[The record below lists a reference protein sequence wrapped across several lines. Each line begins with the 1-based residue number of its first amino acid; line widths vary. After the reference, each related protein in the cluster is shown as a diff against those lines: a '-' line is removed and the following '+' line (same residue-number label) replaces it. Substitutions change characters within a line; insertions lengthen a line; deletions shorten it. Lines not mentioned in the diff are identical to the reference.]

1 MPSGIV
7 IGAIWSFI
15 QRFGGLAIGFVSN
28 MVLARL
34 LCPEDFGTMGMV
46 MVFVS
51 MADVLVDGGL
61 GNALIQKKDLSKDDI
76 STVFSSNLTLSIFLF
91 TLCFIAAPAIESYT
105 KIANLS
111 LFLRVESVLILIR
124 AFYIIP
130 ASLLSKNLQFRVI
143 AKINLMVAF
152 LSVCVS
158 ISMAY
163 AGAGVWSLLC
173 RNIVSDLLLTIAYFI
188 ISKAPVEIG
197 FKMAIFKKLFGFGFF
212 VVLSNLIES
221 AYANIINFFIGKKY
235 DVKELGYYSQAY
247 ALQQIPVYSMTSVL
261 NQVLFPYFSKIQDDT
276 SQLQSKLKIS
286 IQTTTFCVFPLMAFL
301 MTYAGQVIEI
311 LYSEKWMPCVP
322 YFQLFCISGCFNALI
337 HINRSLLKSQG
348 YTRMIFILQLLNA
361 IIGTSLLIWALKYDI
376 IMAVITYI
384 INTIILF
391 VATTYFAG
399 LKINY
404 SILQQLKDISPN
416 LIITLI
422 CIILTYL
429 CMKHIKLSLFFNIL
443 FEFLMFAS
451 LYIFF
456 HAIIKTQTWE
466 TMRKLLKPISRTL

>member
-173 RNIVSDLLLTIAYFI
+173 RN
-188 ISKAPVEIG
+188 
-197 FKMAIFKKLFGFGFF
+197 
-212 VVLSNLIES
+212 
-221 AYANIINFFIGKKY
+221 
-235 DVKELGYYSQAY
+235 
-247 ALQQIPVYSMTSVL
+247 TSV
-261 NQVLFPYFSKIQDDT
+261 S
-276 SQLQSKLKIS
+276 
-286 IQTTTFCVFPLMAFL
+286 
-301 MTYAGQVIEI
+301 
-311 LYSEKWMPCVP
+311 
-322 YFQLFCISGCFNALI
+322 
-337 HINRSLLKSQG
+337 
-348 YTRMIFILQLLNA
+348 
-361 IIGTSLLIWALKYDI
+361 
-376 IMAVITYI
+376 
-384 INTIILF
+384 
-391 VATTYFAG
+391 
-399 LKINY
+399 
-404 SILQQLKDISPN
+404 
-416 LIITLI
+416 
-422 CIILTYL
+422 
-429 CMKHIKLSLFFNIL
+429 
-443 FEFLMFAS
+443 
-451 LYIFF
+451 
-456 HAIIKTQTWE
+456 
-466 TMRKLLKPISRTL
+466 